1 MKVVGIIMGNE
12 KGRKMNLDAFLT
24 AHHSPSLRFVK
35 LQSIDDL
42 ESIEIDAIIQK
53 IPELLTCQLSSDDDC
68 AKRFDAFLK
77 GNPNVICIDPPNN
90 VRLLLWRHEQF
101 LLIENAVKSSDL
113 ADRICVPP
121 FCTLD
126 SKDPAINLK
135 RILAVSLK
143 FPLICK
149 PLSSHGDERAHSMAL
164 LFNKEGL
171 EQISYP
177 TLVQQFWNHDGA
189 LFKVAV
195 VGDKTFVVMRPSIKN
210 LQIADDRKPL
220 FFNSHTASKFNRDG
234 PLGDLK
240 NDKDLDRF
248 QTFCDDPLFVKVA
261 ALLRRTVGIDLF
273 GFDVIRLTKDESSVE
288 RTGPE
293 WAIVDLNYFP
303 SYDKIPHFYHHLEN
317 LVREKLS
324 LPLLPDPSSEDC

>member
-1 MKVVGIIMGNE
+1 MSV
-12 KGRKMNLDAFLT
+12 
-24 AHHSPSLRFVK
+24 SK
-35 LQSIDDL
+35 LHSIDDL
-42 ESIEIDAIIQK
+42 ESIEVDAIIQK
-53 IPELLTCQLSSDDDC
+53 IPELLNCHLSSDDDC
-68 AKRFDAFLK
+68 AKRFDAFLRV
-77 GNPNVICIDPPNN
+77 NPNVVCIDPPNN

-101 LLIENAVKSSDL
+101 LLIEKAMKSSDL

-126 SKDPAINLK
+126 LKDPAINVK
-135 RILAVSLK
+135 RMHAASLR

-195 VGDKTFVVMRPSIKN
+195 IGDKTFVVMRPSIKN
-210 LQIADDRKPL
+210 LEMADNRKPL

-248 QTFCDDPLFVKVA
+248 QTFCDGPLFVKVA
-261 ALLRRTVGIDLF
+261 ALLRQTFGIDLF
-273 GFDVIRLTKDESSVE
+273 GFDVIRLTKGESSVE

-324 LPLLPDPSSEDC
+324 LPLLPDPPSEDC